1 MKQIVAFLMAA
12 AICLSL
18 FTFAPGAAMAADQEE
33 TPAEPRRIAMFGDSV
48 LAGQLGG
55 QPAFTLTKHLITDT
69 VAQEL
74 GVEVRNCGKGSMG
87 WASKQY
93 LNQTAEE
100 YVHYVGLDDYDTAVF
115 MYGLN
120 DGRVPLGTY
129 LDTDERTIM
138 GAVYR
143 TCDYLH
149 RKYPTLQVILC
160 TPTPTRGMEGTFP
173 EWGFTEPHEAAD
185 GWTFEMMRDEFRL
198 FCDYYHIPLIE
209 GDKCFNSWNLDTLM
223 GDHVHP
229 NEEGYIV
236 AGRYLAAQLSAYI

>member
-1 MKQIVAFLMAA
+1 MKRFLAFLMAA
-12 AICLSL
+12 AMCFSL
-18 FTFAPGAAMAADQEE
+18 CAILPGPAAAAETEEE
-33 TPAEPRRIAMFGDSV
+33 TAPPRRVAMFGDSV

-55 QPAFTLTKHLITDT
+55 MPPFTLTEHMITDT
-69 VAQEL
+69 VAAEL
-74 GVEVRNCGKGSMG
+74 GVEVKNFAKGSMG
-87 WASKQY
+87 WISKQY
-93 LNQTAEE
+93 LNQNAEE
-100 YVHYVGLDDYDTAVF
+100 YVHYVGLDSFDTAVF
-115 MYGLN
+115 MFGLN

-129 LDTDERTIM
+129 LDTTEKTIM

-149 RKYPTLQVILC
+149 KKYPALQIILC
-160 TPTPTRGMEGTFP
+160 TPTPSRGLTGTFP
-173 EWGFTEPHEAAD
+173 EWGFTEPHEASD

-198 FCDYYHIPLIE
+198 FCDYYHIPLVE

-236 AGRYLAAQLSAYI
+236 AGRYLAAQLDAYI

>member
-18 FTFAPGAAMAADQEE
+18 FTFAPGAAMAADEE
-33 TPAEPRRIAMFGDSV
+33 EAPAEPRRVAMFGDSV

-55 QPAFTLTKHLITDT
+55 KPAYTLTKHMITDT

-74 GVEVRNCGKGSMG
+74 GVEVKNFAKGSMG
-87 WASKQY
+87 WISKQY
-93 LNQTAEE
+93 LNISAEE
-100 YVHYVGLDDYDTAVF
+100 YVRRVSLDKYDTAVF

-120 DGRVPLGTY
+120 DGRVPLGT
-129 LDTDERTIM
+129 DMATDETTIL
-138 GAVYR
+138 GAVDR
-143 TCDYLH
+143 TCEYLLEH
-149 RKYPTLQVILC
+149 YPTLQIILC
-160 TPTPTRGMEGTFP
+160 TPTPSRGQAGTFP
-173 EWGFTEPHEAAD
+173 EWGFTEPHEAPD